1 MNFLFFPSGTKWAWF
16 FLLDGLQTGAWYIF
30 HPRTTAV
37 CLSLF
42 IPEPLQLVRVHSIQL
57 VSHPADCGQG
67 CSWNCECLGVSP
79 GPGES
84 AIPLNVSMCS
94 LCRTRCRAGRELL
107 CSGLSS
113 FLFALPL
120 GICCPF
126 DRNCE
131 ENFYHLE
138 TPPRQALV
146 LFFLTFLG
154 ALKSRGSV
162 HVTWWYPVGQWTL
175 DFSCSFFRK
184 FLLRGY
190 WNSSPVWP
198 PEISCQQL
206 ICTISVF
213 FLFPFFWPLCAV
225 CGS

>member
-1 MNFLFFPSGTKWAWF
+1 MAYNKLLLYDQAIKNRKFKSIRKHGFYFGKGPNPMNFLFFPSGTKWAWF

-79 GPGES
+79 GPGEY

-113 FLFALPL
+113 FLF
-120 GICCPF
+120 
-126 DRNCE
+126 
-131 ENFYHLE
+131 
-138 TPPRQALV
+138 V
-146 LFFLTFLG
+146 
-154 ALKSRGSV
+154 
-162 HVTWWYPVGQWTL
+162 
-175 DFSCSFFRK
+175 
-184 FLLRGY
+184 
-190 WNSSPVWP
+190 
-198 PEISCQQL
+198 
-206 ICTISVF
+206 
-213 FLFPFFWPLCAV
+213 
-225 CGS
+225 